1 MEGKTVAQSRV
12 TLAQVMGPTDAN
24 TLGNVHGGIIMKICD
39 EAGAMAAVRHAGR
52 AVVTVTVDSM
62 RFLSPVHIGN
72 IMFVDACVTW
82 VGRTSIETRVEVRA
96 ENVRTGEITH
106 TNTAYF
112 VYVALGKDGKPMEV
126 PRLIPE
132 TDEEKEI
139 FEKGY
144 LRRNLRLQL
153 AEADK

>member
-1 MEGKTVAQSRV
+1 MESKTVSQSRI

-39 EAGAMAAVRHAGR
+39 EAGGMAAVRHAGVP
-52 AVVTVTVDSM
+52 AVTVTVDSM

-82 VGRTSIETRVEVRA
+82 VGRTSIETRVTVRA
-96 ENVRTGEITH
+96 ENVRTGDVTH

-112 VYVALGKDGKPMEV
+112 VYVALGKDGRPVEG
-126 PRLIPE
+126 
-132 TDEEKEI
+132 
-139 FEKGY
+139 FGAGY
-144 LRRNLRLQL
+144 
-153 AEADK
+153 